1 MSLFLT
7 DGLIIANPA
16 LSDIP
21 KFANIAGKAIYI
33 IEHTKAGAIGISL
46 NQNFSKPI
54 DEIAESLPVL
64 KLLNVENLLTNKVIS
79 GGPLANDIPWI
90 FSRKTG
96 EYDKQVSNDYLALN
110 FSDSAFEQSKKQDRV
125 VCGIGS
131 FGWGA
136 GQLENELANGLWH
149 YFPTTEAVLDSI
161 PFANAVRGAAQ
172 LLLTMKY

>member
-21 KFANIAGKAIYI
+21 KFSNIAGKAIYVV
-33 IEHTKAGAIGISL
+33 EHTQAGAIGVSL

-54 DEIAESLPVL
+54 EEIAETLPVL
-64 KLLNVENLLTNKVIS
+64 KLLSSDNLLTDKVIS
-79 GGPLANDIPWI
+79 GGPLATDIPWI
-90 FSRKTG
+90 FGKKTG
-96 EYDKQVSNDYLALN
+96 EFEKQVSNDYLALN
-110 FSDSAFEQSKKQDRV
+110 FSEVAFEQSERQHQV

-149 YFPTTEAVLDSI
+149 YFPTTEDVLDSI
-161 PFANAVRGAAQ
+161 PFSKSVRGAAQ
-172 LLLTMKY
+172 LLLAMKY